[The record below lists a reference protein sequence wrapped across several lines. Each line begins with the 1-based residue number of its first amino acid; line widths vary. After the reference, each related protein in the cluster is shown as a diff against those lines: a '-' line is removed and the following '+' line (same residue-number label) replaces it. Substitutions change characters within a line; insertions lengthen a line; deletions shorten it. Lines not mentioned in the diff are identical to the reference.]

1 MKVKDLM
8 ELLKDY
14 DEDAEVLIQS
24 DQEGNGYQEIR
35 GAEEDSYFFDGDYM
49 DCTNFLSSYGNVDSM
64 SEELDYDVHE
74 LLGKLND
81 VVVLYP

>member
-14 DEDAEVLIQS
+14 DEDAEVLLQS
-24 DQEGNGYQEIR
+24 DQDGNGYQEICR
-35 GAEEDSYFFDGDYM
+35 VEEDSYFFDGDY
-49 DCTNFLSSYGNVDSM
+49 TNFLSFYGNIDKM
-64 SEELDYDVHE
+64 SEELDCDVHE

-81 VVVLYP
+81 VVILYA

>member
-1 MKVKDLM
+1 MKVKELM

-14 DEDAEVLIQS
+14 DEEDEVLLQS

-35 GAEEDSYFFDGDYM
+35 GAKEDSYFFDGDY
-49 DCTNFLSSYGNVDSM
+49 TNFLSSYDNIDSM

-74 LLGKLND
+74 LLRKLND

>member
-1 MKVKDLM
+1 MKVKELM

-14 DEDAEVLIQS
+14 DEDAEVLLQS

-35 GAEEDSYFFDGDYM
+35 GAEEDSHFFDGDY
-49 DCTNFLSSYGNVDSM
+49 TNFLSSYGNVDSM
-64 SEELDYDVHE
+64 SKELDYDVHE